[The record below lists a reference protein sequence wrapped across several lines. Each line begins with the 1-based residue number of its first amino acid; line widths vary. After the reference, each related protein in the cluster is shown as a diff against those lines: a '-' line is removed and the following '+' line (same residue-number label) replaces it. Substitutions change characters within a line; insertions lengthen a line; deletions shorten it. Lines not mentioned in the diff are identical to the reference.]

1 MSKWRKVKFQD
12 LFALPS
18 RNGLTKPSRVRG
30 SGYKMINMGELFSNG
45 RIYDIPMELV
55 PLNDKEKEVAKVER
69 YDLLFAR
76 QSLVLE
82 GAGKCS
88 IVMDVSDLT
97 TFESHLIRVRL
108 DYNIANPL
116 FYYYY
121 FSSSLSPISSI
132 VSQCAQAGIKGSDLV
147 QIMVDFPPLHIQHRI
162 ATILS
167 RYDSLIENYQKQIKL
182 LEESAQRLYKE
193 WFIELRFPGH
203 ENTKIVDGV
212 PEGWEKKKITELVNV
227 QYGYAFDGKLFNSNS
242 EGMPILRIRNI
253 PDGITSDYTT
263 EEASADYV
271 VHNGDIVVGMDG
283 IFHINTWSGGDAY
296 LVQRA
301 CSFRP
306 IEEVIKGF
314 IFLAIKEPIKYFEQ
328 TLVGS
333 TVAHLGKKHID
344 SIEILVPNRKELF
357 KSLQD
362 IFNQRQNMLYQ
373 IRHLTEARDRLL
385 PKLMSE
391 EIKIN

>member
-1 MSKWRKVKFQD
+1 
-12 LFALPS
+12 
-18 RNGLTKPSRVRG
+18 
-30 SGYKMINMGELFSNG
+30 MINMGELFSNG

-162 ATILS
+162 EETDHSCGTLAEPVSTSAT
-167 RYDSLIENYQKQIKL
+167 
-182 LEESAQRLYKE
+182 
-193 WFIELRFPGH
+193 G
-203 ENTKIVDGV
+203 T
-212 PEGWEKKKITELVNV
+212 
-227 QYGYAFDGKLFNSNS
+227 
-242 EGMPILRIRNI
+242 
-253 PDGITSDYTT
+253 
-263 EEASADYV
+263 
-271 VHNGDIVVGMDG
+271 
-283 IFHINTWSGGDAY
+283 
-296 LVQRA
+296 
-301 CSFRP
+301 
-306 IEEVIKGF
+306 
-314 IFLAIKEPIKYFEQ
+314 
-328 TLVGS
+328 
-333 TVAHLGKKHID
+333 
-344 SIEILVPNRKELF
+344 
-357 KSLQD
+357 
-362 IFNQRQNMLYQ
+362 
-373 IRHLTEARDRLL
+373 
-385 PKLMSE
+385 
-391 EIKIN
+391 

>member
-1 MSKWRKVKFQD
+1 MSEWKKVKFMD

-108 DYNIANPL
+108 DSNIADPL

-167 RYDSLIENYQKQIKL
+167 RYDSLIENYQNFIPLKSKQ
-182 LEESAQRLYKE
+182 SKE
-193 WFIELRFPGH
+193 THKSFFI
-203 ENTKIVDGV
+203 
-212 PEGWEKKKITELVNV
+212 
-227 QYGYAFDGKLFNSNS
+227 
-242 EGMPILRIRNI
+242 
-253 PDGITSDYTT
+253 
-263 EEASADYV
+263 
-271 VHNGDIVVGMDG
+271 
-283 IFHINTWSGGDAY
+283 
-296 LVQRA
+296 
-301 CSFRP
+301 
-306 IEEVIKGF
+306 
-314 IFLAIKEPIKYFEQ
+314 
-328 TLVGS
+328 
-333 TVAHLGKKHID
+333 
-344 SIEILVPNRKELF
+344 
-357 KSLQD
+357 
-362 IFNQRQNMLYQ
+362 NQ
-373 IRHLTEARDRLL
+373 
-385 PKLMSE
+385 
-391 EIKIN
+391 